1 LKYREDNANGIKDAQ
16 QRIKENMKKIKEKL
30 IQRINQ
36 VEREL
41 NNKKLYG
48 VLCIQ
53 GIILH
58 RIPYTSSG
66 MFLLYYES
74 GRGHNLSVCPL

>member
-1 LKYREDNANGIKDAQ
+1 LKYREDNVNGIKDAQ

-41 NNKKLYG
+41 WSIILLTVTSPNFLMDNNKSFD
-48 VLCIQ
+48 
-53 GIILH
+53 
-58 RIPYTSSG
+58 SSK
-66 MFLLYYES
+66 ES
-74 GRGHNLSVCPL
+74 ETRFSSDVDVCRSPFY